1 MTTETQNFIRDYMIQ
16 TDIQLLAEVETE
28 LYNKEYL
35 VIGYNVCNAGV
46 TFDEAI
52 FINDLEEEH
61 YNDQSQIFLVS
72 EVSDSSEE
80 INEAIAER
88 LNKLAQNEQDEK
100 ESYYNV

>member
-1 MTTETQNFIRDYMIQ
+1 MTTEAQNFIRDYMIQ
-16 TDIQLLAEVETE
+16 TDIQLLAEVEAE

-35 VIGYNVCNAGV
+35 VIGYNVGNAGI
-46 TFDEAI
+46 TFDEVI